1 MIPKPPEHVVDIRDQ
16 ASLVEFCQA
25 MRTREWLAVD
35 TEFLR
40 ESTYYPRL
48 CLVQVADRERI
59 GLIDVLA
66 IDDLSALG
74 ELLTDASVI
83 KVFHS
88 VEQDLEV
95 LHHTFGAIPA
105 PVFDTQVAAPLAGQD
120 DQMGYARLIE
130 ALLDVKLAKAHTRT
144 DWSKRPLPAG
154 ALDYAADDVR
164 YLAVAYELLLEQLGD
179 NGRLAWLADDFAA
192 MTAPG
197 RFDVDTSQAW
207 RRLKAWHRIPAN
219 QQQVLAELAN
229 WREAQAMSADR
240 PRRWILADD
249 ALMTLARLQ
258 PTDRAALDNIHD
270 VPSKTAAR
278 HADALL
284 ASIAAGKARPAQ
296 PLADHD
302 GPPDGPTKRQ
312 IKAGMD
318 TLTIQADTAGIP
330 TSAIASRHEVA
341 AIVNGERD
349 VRLLSGW
356 RREVAGAAV
365 LAEVERVKAQG

>member
-179 NGRLAWLADDFAA
+179 NGR
-192 MTAPG
+192 
-197 RFDVDTSQAW
+197 
-207 RRLKAWHRIPAN
+207 
-219 QQQVLAELAN
+219 
-229 WREAQAMSADR
+229 
-240 PRRWILADD
+240 
-249 ALMTLARLQ
+249 
-258 PTDRAALDNIHD
+258 
-270 VPSKTAAR
+270 
-278 HADALL
+278 
-284 ASIAAGKARPAQ
+284 
-296 PLADHD
+296 
-302 GPPDGPTKRQ
+302 
-312 IKAGMD
+312 
-318 TLTIQADTAGIP
+318 
-330 TSAIASRHEVA
+330 
-341 AIVNGERD
+341 
-349 VRLLSGW
+349 
-356 RREVAGAAV
+356 
-365 LAEVERVKAQG
+365 